1 MFHTPAV
8 HDPMQPFTAN
18 QEYVGIDKIRIIY
31 PAFQEYSD
39 GYHELFRKH
48 RVRKT
53 ATGGVLLDDLGE
65 FQSDTPAPIYVELR
79 EHGTKVLLDFNPARQ
94 MDPDGDTL
102 CHPDVVEATVI
113 WAIKELS
120 YAVMPAWGVDKETGE
135 FIYDDPSR
143 WPEGWQ
149 KEVVL
154 TRLDIARDFY
164 SPFESFGVKSLT
176 NIRKKRHRKDVLHR
190 NDEVVQTMTWGSKH
204 SIRCNLYNKSLKHH
218 KDAKGGWFRF
228 EEQVKTKALKQYG
241 MRTLDGVRANR
252 AYSLL
257 WERWDLS
264 NLSSDVT
271 IAEGAVEFMTT
282 LLNATSPTK
291 AQTFMGLALSLHL
304 GLPVAMND
312 RTIDEYRKIGKSCG
326 FTLGEDPANLGS
338 KKVHIDFA
346 RGEVVDSEVSESP
359 QELTLTDSGLPENIE
374 LQPIKENV

>member
-1 MFHTPAV
+1 
-8 HDPMQPFTAN
+8 
-18 QEYVGIDKIRIIY
+18 
-31 PAFQEYSD
+31 
-39 GYHELFRKH
+39 
-48 RVRKT
+48 
-53 ATGGVLLDDLGE
+53 
-65 FQSDTPAPIYVELR
+65 
-79 EHGTKVLLDFNPARQ
+79 
-94 MDPDGDTL
+94 
-102 CHPDVVEATVI
+102 
-113 WAIKELS
+113 
-120 YAVMPAWGVDKETGE
+120 
-135 FIYDDPSR
+135 
-143 WPEGWQ
+143 
-149 KEVVL
+149 
-154 TRLDIARDFY
+154 
-164 SPFESFGVKSLT
+164 
-176 NIRKKRHRKDVLHR
+176 
-190 NDEVVQTMTWGSKH
+190 MTWGSKH

-241 MRTLDGVRANR
+241 MRTLDGVTANK